1 MGKKRL
7 LALMCAVSILLTTFM
22 PLSALG
28 DEGTGEVIVTE
39 ALTEEVVSLSATGE
53 GGSAASSEPNTSTGT
68 GTSSEPNTVTGTGTS
83 GEPSMGTGTGTSGE
97 PSMGTGT
104 GTSSEPNTS
113 TGTGTSGEPNTG
125 TGTGTS
131 GEPNTST
138 GTGTGGG
145 SGTGGTT
152 NPTPTVPPLPA
163 VTEWMVLNDCNNA
176 AWQDGTIEFVLQ
188 VSALNEKSVFVMY
201 DATAA
206 NGSEPLNYIKA
217 ATSTYW
223 NIRNVIPEAGSTF
236 EYVYLDQFGQN
247 AWQLAG
253 FNPQGSGSVQYGWR
267 LYATATDGTLLKND
281 GSPASGLAD
290 AYYQDYAPTQQSTI
304 AIYDPLTVPQ
314 YAISPSSNVNVNDEI
329 TIEMKTG
336 LIVDDIDIIDAKGQA
351 INANSTYYISGNA
364 KYWKIKFSF
373 GSNYSGKLW
382 PRLHAT
388 IGKDTRIAADRPFTI
403 VVGDG
408 GSITPGEPGTPTTPT
423 TGEIRLANVPSA
435 NVVPGM
441 SVTFNLDIEYA
452 AADGS
457 RYAYNA
463 QNSKFFDII
472 DYIEITPNATNAN
485 YPFDADG
492 AKRIMLRSLEEAQA
506 SPFRYTLRAR
516 SNLENGTYPFE
527 FTVRYKLKSK
537 SEPETDKTV
546 SGVLFVFGADAPN
559 PTQEPSPTEKPDLG
573 YVRFIQIPSISAR
586 AGDTVHLD
594 MGVEF
599 AASDGK
605 RYSYTDADFYK
616 YVDYIEIQPEITDTY
631 PFVADGNINR
641 KIIHSQSEALSSP
654 FKYDMQVK
662 STLGAGT
669 HTFNFTLRYRLKGS
683 TSTEPDKTETCMLFV
698 SEPAQPTVDPQAGY
712 VRFAQMPNANAK
724 VGESLTLDLGVEF
737 ASSDGQRFSYT
748 DPEFYQYVDY
758 IEIQPEITDN
768 YPFVVTDELSRKI
781 IRSLE
786 DAQTNPF
793 TYGVQVKKSLTNGA
807 YTFNFTLRY
816 RLKGKAEPEADK
828 TEAGMVFVTGAKT
841 PGSGGGGG
849 GGTVLP
855 NPQAKL
861 IVDSLSTNPSAPK
874 AGDTFDI
881 NLVLKNTNEKQYIQN
896 IKVSYTV
903 DNDVLL
909 PANGSSSFYIPKIN
923 AGETYE
929 LVIPVTARP
938 DMPDSPVKMNLT
950 MEYEDKKVS
959 SVSANQVVILN
970 VKQVQKIKLDQ
981 LVLPQGEVLVGESA
995 SFTMNI
1001 INSGRTTLYNVSAAM
1016 LDNDMFTTG
1025 GSSYIGNLEAGA
1037 SKQMELDIYPNA
1049 EGAIDG
1055 TVRVTYEDANGN
1067 QQYEDVPYSIYAS
1080 PVDDGSGDIYD
1091 PIIEPTPE
1099 PTYEISN
1106 ILENLPWWVYGS
1118 AGLFVI
1124 CIVMLLAVAAH
1135 RRKAASMMDYDDD

>member
-28 DEGTGEVIVTE
+28 DEGVGELVVTE
-39 ALTEEVVSLSATGE
+39 ALTEEVVAFSEPSAENSTE
-53 GGSAASSEPNTSTGT
+53 PAETTTAPTAEPNTA
-68 GTSSEPNTVTGTGTS
+68 EPTAIPVA
-83 GEPSMGTGTGTSGE
+83 
-97 PSMGTGT
+97 
-104 GTSSEPNTS
+104 
-113 TGTGTSGEPNTG
+113 
-125 TGTGTS
+125 
-131 GEPNTST
+131 
-138 GTGTGGG
+138 
-145 SGTGGTT
+145 
-152 NPTPTVPPLPA
+152 TPT
-163 VTEWMVLNDCNNA
+163 
-176 AWQDGTIEFVLQ
+176 
-188 VSALNEKSVFVMY
+188 
-201 DATAA
+201 
-206 NGSEPLNYIKA
+206 
-217 ATSTYW
+217 
-223 NIRNVIPEAGSTF
+223 
-236 EYVYLDQFGQN
+236 
-247 AWQLAG
+247 
-253 FNPQGSGSVQYGWR
+253 
-267 LYATATDGTLLKND
+267 ATATATNEQSQVTPEPATPTSAATRTAEPTQSAPPSDSIPNIDTANTFQILTDRKTTWLGDIVNYTAVRANGVTKNSWIIVYDPNVTDANGQPIILARTEKCPDQVGGYDLTNVPKDIKWSDIFGGLTFTYEPKNLGQFRLAWQMFAGLNDIQPYVYYDYSSNDVVKVIESPVVQSMNYEQNGRVGDLMTVTVQTNLSADSITLTDEND
-281 GSPASGLAD
+281 NALQYIEAIDKQVNFNNITWTCRYKLYKEGLNEIRVRAVSTIDYITKTSDKREFKVIMQPSLNPQPTPDASGIIPVVTPM
-290 AYYQDYAPTQQSTI
+290 PT
-304 AIYDPLTVPQ
+304 
-314 YAISPSSNVNVNDEI
+314 SSIPTNGEV
-329 TIEMKTG
+329 
-336 LIVDDIDIIDAKGQA
+336 
-351 INANSTYYISGNA
+351 
-364 KYWKIKFSF
+364 
-373 GSNYSGKLW
+373 
-382 PRLHAT
+382 RL
-388 IGKDTRIAADRPFTI
+388 
-403 VVGDG
+403 
-408 GSITPGEPGTPTTPT
+408 S
-423 TGEIRLANVPSA
+423 NVPSA

-441 SVTFNLDIEYA
+441 TVTFNLDVEYA
-452 AADGS
+452 MANGT

-463 QNSKFFDII
+463 TGSKFFDII

-492 AKRIMLRSLEEAQA
+492 AKRIMLRSLDEAQKV
-506 SPFRYTLRAR
+506 PFRYTLRAR
-516 SNLENGTYPFE
+516 SNLQNGTYPFE

-537 SEPETDKTV
+537 SEPESDKTV
-546 SGVLFVFGADAPN
+546 SGVLFVFGADDPN

-683 TSTEPDKTETCMLFV
+683 TGAEPDKTETCMLFV

-748 DPEFYQYVDY
+748 DPEFYRYVDY

-841 PGSGGGGG
+841 STGGGGG
-849 GGTVLP
+849 GGGGGVSLP
-855 NPQAKL
+855 DPQAKL
-861 IVDSLSTNPSAPK
+861 IVDSLSTDPSVPQ
-874 AGDTFDI
+874 AGDTFDVK
-881 NLVLKNTNEKQYIQN
+881 LMLKNTNEKQYIQN

-1080 PVDDGSGDIYD
+1080 PVDDGSDDINN

-1106 ILENLPWWVYGS
+1106 ILENLPWWVYGA

>member
-1 MGKKRL
+1 
-7 LALMCAVSILLTTFM
+7 
-22 PLSALG
+22 
-28 DEGTGEVIVTE
+28 
-39 ALTEEVVSLSATGE
+39 
-53 GGSAASSEPNTSTGT
+53 
-68 GTSSEPNTVTGTGTS
+68 
-83 GEPSMGTGTGTSGE
+83 
-97 PSMGTGT
+97 
-104 GTSSEPNTS
+104 
-113 TGTGTSGEPNTG
+113 
-125 TGTGTS
+125 
-131 GEPNTST
+131 
-138 GTGTGGG
+138 
-145 SGTGGTT
+145 
-152 NPTPTVPPLPA
+152 
-163 VTEWMVLNDCNNA
+163 MVLNDCNNA
-176 AWQDGTIEFVLQ
+176 VWQGGTLNFILNVA
-188 VSALNEKSVFVMY
+188 ALDKNSVIIMY
-201 DATAA
+201 DMTAA
-206 NGSEPLNYIKA
+206 NGGDPMAYIRA
-217 ATSTYW
+217 ASSKYW
-223 NIRNVIPEAGSTF
+223 QMWNVTPTAGTLI
-236 EYVYLDQFGQN
+236 EYLKNQQIGGEV
-247 AWQLAG
+247 WQLNG
-253 FNPQGSGSVQYGWR
+253 FQPQGANSVQYGWR
-267 LYATATDGTLLKND
+267 VYATNDQGQLVKED
-281 GSPASGLAD
+281 GSPAVGLND
-290 AYYQDYAPTQQSTI
+290 AFFKDYSNSQSI
-304 AIYDPLTVPQ
+304 ISIYDPLAVPSFN
-314 YAISPSSNVNVNDEI
+314 ISPSSNINPGDNI
-329 TIEMKTG
+329 TMELTTG
-336 LIVDDIDIIDAKGQA
+336 SIVDRVDVIDANGA
-351 INANSTYYISGNA
+351 ALNATSSYTDSGNTR
-364 KYWKIKFSF
+364 KWTIQFSIA
-373 GSNYSGKLW
+373 SDSTLSLA
-382 PRLHAT
+382 PRISAT
-388 IGKDTRIAADRPFTI
+388 
-403 VVGDG
+403 VGG
-408 GSITPGEPGTPTTPT
+408 VTKSAVGQYKSITVGSGGTGGGGGGGTGGGTVSPSGEV
-423 TGEIRLANVPSA
+423 RLSNVPSA

-441 SVTFNLDIEYA
+441 SVTFNLDVEYA
-452 AADGS
+452 MADGT

-463 QNSKFFDII
+463 TGSKFFDII

-492 AKRIMLRSLEEAQA
+492 AKRIMLRSLDEAQKV
-506 SPFRYTLRAR
+506 PFRYTLRAR
-516 SNLENGTYPFE
+516 SNLQNGTYPFE

-537 SEPETDKTV
+537 SEPESDKTV
-546 SGVLFVFGADAPN
+546 SGVLFVFGADDPN

-683 TSTEPDKTETCMLFV
+683 TGAEPDKTETCMLFV

-748 DPEFYQYVDY
+748 DPEFYKYVDY

-849 GGTVLP
+849 GGGTVLP

-861 IVDSLSTNPSAPK
+861 IVDSLSTNPSTPK

-909 PANGSSSFYIPKIN
+909 PANGSSSFYIPKIE
-923 AGETYE
+923 AGGTYE
-929 LVIPVTARP
+929 LVVPVSARP

-1080 PVDDGSGDIYD
+1080 PLDDGSDDIYN

>member
-1 MGKKRL
+1 
-7 LALMCAVSILLTTFM
+7 
-22 PLSALG
+22 
-28 DEGTGEVIVTE
+28 
-39 ALTEEVVSLSATGE
+39 
-53 GGSAASSEPNTSTGT
+53 
-68 GTSSEPNTVTGTGTS
+68 
-83 GEPSMGTGTGTSGE
+83 
-97 PSMGTGT
+97 
-104 GTSSEPNTS
+104 
-113 TGTGTSGEPNTG
+113 
-125 TGTGTS
+125 
-131 GEPNTST
+131 
-138 GTGTGGG
+138 
-145 SGTGGTT
+145 
-152 NPTPTVPPLPA
+152 
-163 VTEWMVLNDCNNA
+163 MVLNDCDRA
-176 AWQDGTIEFVLQ
+176 VWQGGAINFILN
-188 VSALNEKSVFVMY
+188 VSALTENSVIVMY

-206 NGSEPLNYIKA
+206 NGGNPLSYIRA
-217 ATSTYW
+217 ASSTYW
-223 NIRNVIPEAGSTF
+223 KMWNQTPTSDMLIDYFDNQQVGSK
-236 EYVYLDQFGQN
+236 V
-247 AWQLAG
+247 WQLNG
-253 FNPQGSGSVQYGWR
+253 FKPQGTNSVQYGWR
-267 LYATATDGTLLKND
+267 VYATDAQGRLLNAEGHAAAGLDDAAYKDYITD
-281 GSPASGLAD
+281 
-290 AYYQDYAPTQQSTI
+290 QSLI
-304 AIYDPLTVPQ
+304 SIYDSLVVPS
-314 YAISPSSNVNVNDEI
+314 YNITPTSNINPGDKI
-329 TIEMKTG
+329 TLSMTTG
-336 LIVDDIDIIDAKGQA
+336 NIVDRVEIVDAKGAALSAVSSFTQNGSTKVWTVEFT
-351 INANSTYYISGNA
+351 INSNCTISIA
-364 KYWKIKFSF
+364 PRISATV
-373 GSNYSGKLW
+373 GKETKSEVGQYKTKTVGKDG
-382 PRLHAT
+382 PINT
-388 IGKDTRIAADRPFTI
+388 IGPDVPK
-403 VVGDG
+403 
-408 GSITPGEPGTPTTPT
+408 SGEV
-423 TGEIRLANVPSA
+423 RLANVPSA

-441 SVTFNLDIEYA
+441 TATFNLDIEYA

-463 QNSKFFDII
+463 SGSKFFDIV
-472 DYIEITPNATNAN
+472 DYIEITPNATDAS

-492 AKRIMLRSLEEAQA
+492 TKRIKLSSIEEAQA
-506 SPFRYTLRAR
+506 SPFRYILRAR
-516 SNLENGTYPFE
+516 SDLQNGTYPFE
-527 FTVRYKLKSK
+527 FTVHYKLKSK
-537 SEPETDKTV
+537 EEPESDKTV

-559 PTQEPSPTEKPDLG
+559 PTQEPSPTAKPDLG

-654 FKYDMQVK
+654 FTYDMQVK

-683 TSTEPDKTETCMLFV
+683 TGAEPDKTETCMLFV

-849 GGTVLP
+849 GGGTVLP

-909 PANGSSSFYIPKIN
+909 PANGSSSFYIPKIE
-923 AGETYE
+923 AGGTYE
-929 LVIPVTARP
+929 LVVPVSARP

-1080 PVDDGSGDIYD
+1080 PVDDGSDDINN

>member
-28 DEGTGEVIVTE
+28 DEGVGELIVT
-39 ALTEEVVSLSATGE
+39 AAPTEEVVAY
-53 GGSAASSEPNTSTGT
+53 SEAGT
-68 GTSSEPNTVTGTGTS
+68 EPAETNAVPTAEPTAIPEPTTVPV
-83 GEPSMGTGTGTSGE
+83 E
-97 PSMGTGT
+97 
-104 GTSSEPNTS
+104 
-113 TGTGTSGEPNTG
+113 
-125 TGTGTS
+125 
-131 GEPNTST
+131 
-138 GTGTGGG
+138 
-145 SGTGGTT
+145 
-152 NPTPTVPPLPA
+152 TPTATATATHEQGQVTPEPTQDNSTPAPTLPPLPSD
-163 VTEWMVLNDCNNA
+163 TEWQVFNDRSNA
-176 AWQDGTIEFVLQ
+176 IWQNEMLTFTIN
-188 VSALNEKSVFVMY
+188 VSGLDANSIICMY
-201 DATAA
+201 DADKAV
-206 NGSEPLNYIKA
+206 NISNIGDISNYIIA
-217 ATSTYW
+217 ATPGYW
-223 NIRNVIPEAGSTF
+223 NWWNNTYYTANQLLT
-236 EYVYLDQFGQN
+236 YLYNNDMQREV
-247 AWQLAG
+247 WQLLN
-253 FNPQGSGSVQYGWR
+253 FQPQGSGTIKYGWR
-267 LYATATDGTLLKND
+267 VYAADANGNMLKAD
-281 GSPASGLAD
+281 GSIATSIND
-290 AYYQDYAPTQQSTI
+290 AYYHDYAASEGSSVTIYTAPTVQVNSINPNMTVNAGT
-304 AIYDPLTVPQ
+304 AITLSATT
-314 YAISPSSNVNVNDEI
+314 SN
-329 TIEMKTG
+329 
-336 LIVDDIDIIDAKGQA
+336 IVDDIVIVDENGNKVGYLESKNCRDEGNFKRWTCVFKLYEPKTYHIGVLASATVGGSAKTVLSTTST
-351 INANSTYYISGNA
+351 INV
-364 KYWKIKFSF
+364 
-373 GSNYSGKLW
+373 
-382 PRLHAT
+382 P
-388 IGKDTRIAADRPFTI
+388 ADPSQPTPP
-403 VVGDG
+403 VPTPDDG
-408 GSITPGEPGTPTTPT
+408 GNIPTQEPSQITSGA
-423 TGEIRLANVPSA
+423 IRAANVPSDS
-435 NVVPGM
+435 VVPGM
-441 SVTFNLDIEYA
+441 KATMSLNIEYA
-452 AADGS
+452 MSDGTRINYTDINFFNYVDYVEIWPEVTGS
-457 RYAYNA
+457 DFPFEAKDVEHILIKKDDLWVEQSDGTYKAKSNPA
-463 QNSKFFDII
+463 KFSF
-472 DYIEITPNATNAN
+472 T
-485 YPFDADG
+485 
-492 AKRIMLRSLEEAQA
+492 M
-506 SPFRYTLRAR
+506 RAR
-516 SNLENGTYPFE
+516 SDLANGNYPVNFAI
-527 FTVRYKLKSK
+527 RYKLKDQD
-537 SEPETDKTV
+537 EQQV
-546 SGVLFVFGADAPN
+546 NNAVIGMLFIFGADAPN
-559 PTQEPSPTEKPDLG
+559 PTQEPSPTAKPDLG

-654 FKYDMQVK
+654 FTYDMQVK

-748 DPEFYQYVDY
+748 DPEFYKYVDY

-849 GGTVLP
+849 GGGTVLP

-896 IKVSYTV
+896 VKVSYTV

-909 PANGSSSFYIPKIN
+909 PANGSSSFYIPKIE
-923 AGETYE
+923 AGATYE
-929 LVIPVTARP
+929 LVVPVSARP

-1080 PVDDGSGDIYD
+1080 PVDDGSDDINN

-1106 ILENLPWWVYGS
+1106 ILENLPWWVYGA

>member
-1 MGKKRL
+1 
-7 LALMCAVSILLTTFM
+7 
-22 PLSALG
+22 
-28 DEGTGEVIVTE
+28 
-39 ALTEEVVSLSATGE
+39 
-53 GGSAASSEPNTSTGT
+53 
-68 GTSSEPNTVTGTGTS
+68 
-83 GEPSMGTGTGTSGE
+83 
-97 PSMGTGT
+97 
-104 GTSSEPNTS
+104 
-113 TGTGTSGEPNTG
+113 
-125 TGTGTS
+125 
-131 GEPNTST
+131 
-138 GTGTGGG
+138 
-145 SGTGGTT
+145 
-152 NPTPTVPPLPA
+152 
-163 VTEWMVLNDCNNA
+163 MVLNNRNNA
-176 AWQDGTIEFVLQ
+176 VWHDGTIDFILNT
-188 VSALNEKSVFVMY
+188 SGLNENSCIVMY

-206 NGSEPLNYIKA
+206 NGGDPMNYVKAVSSNYWQILNPPLTAMSI
-217 ATSTYW
+217 
-223 NIRNVIPEAGSTF
+223 E
-236 EYVYLDQFGQN
+236 YLDHPQFN
-247 AWQLAG
+247 DKVWQLNG
-253 FNPQGSGSVQYGWR
+253 FQPQGVNSVQYGWR
-267 LYATATDGTLLKND
+267 VYATNDQGQLVKED
-281 GSPASGLAD
+281 GSPASGPID
-290 AYYQDYAPTQQSTI
+290 AYYADYVKPDSLISIYNDLIVPSYNITPSSNIKLGDKITIKFKTGTTVDKVAIVDKNGTALNAYPTHTDSNNARQWKIEFTINGVSSIEIAPKIWATVGGVEKYKVGQYTTI
-304 AIYDPLTVPQ
+304 NVGTDASDP
-314 YAISPSSNVNVNDEI
+314 ISPSGE
-329 TIEMKTG
+329 
-336 LIVDDIDIIDAKGQA
+336 L
-351 INANSTYYISGNA
+351 
-364 KYWKIKFSF
+364 
-373 GSNYSGKLW
+373 
-382 PRLHAT
+382 RL
-388 IGKDTRIAADRPFTI
+388 
-403 VVGDG
+403 
-408 GSITPGEPGTPTTPT
+408 S
-423 TGEIRLANVPSA
+423 NVPSA

-441 SVTFNLDIEYA
+441 SVTFNLDVEYA
-452 AADGS
+452 MADGT
-457 RYAYNA
+457 RYSYNA
-463 QNSKFFDII
+463 QNTKFFDII
-472 DYIEITPNATNAN
+472 DYIEITPNATDAN

-492 AKRIMLRSLEEAQA
+492 AKRIMLRSLADAQA
-506 SPFRYTLRAR
+506 SPFRYTMRAR
-516 SNLENGTYPFE
+516 SNLQNGTYPFE
-527 FTVRYKLKSK
+527 FTVRYKLKDK
-537 SEPETDKTV
+537 EEPESDKTV
-546 SGVLFVFGADAPN
+546 SGVLFVFGADDPN

-683 TSTEPDKTETCMLFV
+683 TGAEPDKTETCMLFV

-748 DPEFYQYVDY
+748 DPQFYEYVDY

-849 GGTVLP
+849 GGGGVSLP
-855 NPQAKL
+855 DPQAKL
-861 IVDSLSTNPSAPK
+861 IVDSLTTDPSVPQ
-874 AGDTFDI
+874 AGDTFDVK
-881 NLVLKNTNEKQYIQN
+881 LMLKNTNEKQYIQN

-1080 PVDDGSGDIYD
+1080 PVDDGSDDINN

>member
-28 DEGTGEVIVTE
+28 DEGVGELVVTE
-39 ALTEEVVSLSATGE
+39 TLTEEVVSLSEPADDAIEDIADPVDSANNGDGNNNSNTNNDDNSNGSNN
-53 GGSAASSEPNTSTGT
+53 GGDTNNSYNSNNNNVGNQ
-68 GTSSEPNTVTGTGTS
+68 GN
-83 GEPSMGTGTGTSGE
+83 
-97 PSMGTGT
+97 
-104 GTSSEPNTS
+104 
-113 TGTGTSGEPNTG
+113 
-125 TGTGTS
+125 
-131 GEPNTST
+131 
-138 GTGTGGG
+138 
-145 SGTGGTT
+145 T
-152 NPTPTVPPLPA
+152 NPTPPSFPTIWDVY
-163 VTEWMVLNDCNNA
+163 NNRGNGNIKIGSV
-176 AWQDGTIEFVLQ
+176 WKGSTIDFTIN
-188 VSALNEKSVFVMY
+188 VSLRENEVICMY
-201 DATAA
+201 DANSMTDPS
-206 NGSEPLNYIKA
+206 NTPNVPNPLFGSEKYWQLSGE
-217 ATSTYW
+217 TSYSDKQMLFDSMSKLWSVQGFCQNT
-223 NIRNVIPEAGSTF
+223 AGSF
-236 EYVYLDQFGQN
+236 KYAWRIYAADDAGNLLDKNGYVVN
-247 AWQLAG
+247 S
-253 FNPQGSGSVQYGWR
+253 FN
-267 LYATATDGTLLKND
+267 
-281 GSPASGLAD
+281 D
-290 AYYQDYAPTQQSTI
+290 AYYYDYMASDGSSVI
-304 AIYDPLTVPQ
+304 VYEPLLEPQ
-314 YAISPSSNVNVNDEI
+314 Y
-329 TIEMKTG
+329 TIEPNNAVSTG
-336 LIVDDIDIIDAKGQA
+336 NEVTMRLTTSSIVDKVSVVDENEQEIPSNFDCS
-351 INANSTYYISGNA
+351 INGNMKQWTVRFKFTSADTYLVTPRIS
-364 KYWKIKFSF
+364 
-373 GSNYSGKLW
+373 
-382 PRLHAT
+382 AT
-388 IGKDTRIAADRPFTI
+388 IGGETRSTKSQRYTTI
-403 VVGDG
+403 RVEGQN
-408 GSITPGEPGTPTTPT
+408 TPGESSDPGETTPGSQET
-423 TGEIRLANVPSA
+423 PAPSISGSIRAANVPSDS
-435 NVVPGM
+435 VVPGM
-441 SVTFNLDIEYA
+441 NATLGVDIEYA
-452 AADGS
+452 KTNGNRINYTDI
-457 RYAYNA
+457 
-463 QNSKFFDII
+463 KFFDYVEYVEVWPEVTGS
-472 DYIEITPNATNAN
+472 DF
-485 YPFDADG
+485 PFEAKDVEHILIKKSNIWEEKDDG
-492 AKRIMLRSLEEAQA
+492 TYEAKKNPAKFSFTM
-506 SPFRYTLRAR
+506 RAR
-516 SNLENGTYPFE
+516 SDLANGNYPVNFAI
-527 FTVRYKLKSK
+527 RYKLKDQD
-537 SEPETDKTV
+537 EQQV
-546 SGVLFVFGADAPN
+546 NNAVIGMLFIFGADDPN

-683 TSTEPDKTETCMLFV
+683 TGAEPDKTETCMLFV

-748 DPEFYQYVDY
+748 DPEFYKYVDY

-841 PGSGGGGG
+841 STGGGGG
-849 GGTVLP
+849 GGGGVSLP
-855 NPQAKL
+855 DPQAKL
-861 IVDSLSTNPSAPK
+861 IVDSLTTDPSVPQ
-874 AGDTFDI
+874 AGDTFDVK
-881 NLVLKNTNEKQYIQN
+881 LMLKNTNEKQYIQN

-923 AGETYE
+923 AGEAYE

-1080 PVDDGSGDIYD
+1080 PVDDGSDDINN

>member
-1 MGKKRL
+1 
-7 LALMCAVSILLTTFM
+7 
-22 PLSALG
+22 
-28 DEGTGEVIVTE
+28 
-39 ALTEEVVSLSATGE
+39 
-53 GGSAASSEPNTSTGT
+53 
-68 GTSSEPNTVTGTGTS
+68 
-83 GEPSMGTGTGTSGE
+83 
-97 PSMGTGT
+97 
-104 GTSSEPNTS
+104 
-113 TGTGTSGEPNTG
+113 
-125 TGTGTS
+125 
-131 GEPNTST
+131 
-138 GTGTGGG
+138 
-145 SGTGGTT
+145 
-152 NPTPTVPPLPA
+152 
-163 VTEWMVLNDCNNA
+163 MVLNDCSNA
-176 AWQDGTIEFVLQ
+176 VWQGGTLNFILNVA
-188 VSALNEKSVFVMY
+188 ALKEHSVIVMY

-206 NGSEPLNYIKA
+206 NGGDPLAYIRAASSNYWA
-217 ATSTYW
+217 LWSVTPT
-223 NIRNVIPEAGSTF
+223 AGTQI
-236 EYVYLDQFGQN
+236 EYTVNQQMGGKV
-247 AWQLAG
+247 WQLNG
-253 FNPQGSGSVQYGWR
+253 FQPQGNNSVQYGWR
-267 LYATATDGTLLKND
+267 VYATND
-281 GSPASGLAD
+281 QGQLVNDNGSPAAGLSD
-290 AYYQDYAPTQQSTI
+290 AAYEDYINDQSLI
-304 AIYDPLTVPQ
+304 SIYDSLVVPS
-314 YAISPSSNVNVNDEI
+314 YNI
-329 TIEMKTG
+329 TPTG
-336 LIVDDIDIIDAKGQA
+336 KINPGTPITLSMTTGSIVDRVDIVDANGA
-351 INANSTYYISGNA
+351 ALSAVSTPAPSGNT
-364 KYWKIKFSF
+364 KTW
-373 GSNYSGKLW
+373 
-382 PRLHAT
+382 T
-388 IGKDTRIAADRPFTI
+388 VEFTI
-403 VVGDG
+403 DSNCTISIAPRISATVGNVTKTAVGQYKTITVGEG
-408 GSITPGEPGTPTTPT
+408 GPTNTANPNNPTTPT

-472 DYIEITPNATNAN
+472 DYIEITPNATDAN

-492 AKRIMLRSLEEAQA
+492 AKRIMLRSLDEAQA

-516 SNLENGTYPFE
+516 SNLQNGTYPFE

-546 SGVLFVFGADAPN
+546 SGVLFVFGADPVT
-559 PTQEPSPTEKPDLG
+559 PTIEPSPTAKPDLG

-683 TSTEPDKTETCMLFV
+683 TGAEPDKTETCMLFV

-841 PGSGGGGG
+841 STGGGGG
-849 GGTVLP
+849 GGGGVSLP
-855 NPQAKL
+855 DPQAKL
-861 IVDSLSTNPSAPK
+861 IVDSLITDPSAPQ
-874 AGDTFDI
+874 AGDTFDVK
-881 NLVLKNTNEKQYIQN
+881 LMLKNTNEKQYIQN

-1080 PVDDGSGDIYD
+1080 PVDDGSDDINN

>member
-28 DEGTGEVIVTE
+28 DEGVGELVVTE
-39 ALTEEVVSLSATGE
+39 TLTEEVVAFSAT
-53 GGSAASSEPNTSTGT
+53 SAENSTEPAETTTAPTAEPNTA
-68 GTSSEPNTVTGTGTS
+68 EPTAIPVATPTATATATHEQGQVTP
-83 GEPSMGTGTGTSGE
+83 EPA
-97 PSMGTGT
+97 
-104 GTSSEPNTS
+104 TS
-113 TGTGTSGEPNTG
+113 TPPAIKTEEPGNTPNAPKFP
-125 TGTGTS
+125 
-131 GEPNTST
+131 EPDK
-138 GTGTGGG
+138 
-145 SGTGGTT
+145 
-152 NPTPTVPPLPA
+152 
-163 VTEWMVLNDCNNA
+163 WMVLNDCDRA
-176 AWQDGTIEFVLQ
+176 VWQGGAINFILN
-188 VSALNEKSVFVMY
+188 VSALTENSVIVMY

-206 NGSEPLNYIKA
+206 NGGNPLSYIRA
-217 ATSTYW
+217 ASSTYW
-223 NIRNVIPEAGSTF
+223 KMWNQTPTSDMLIDYFDNQQVGSK
-236 EYVYLDQFGQN
+236 V
-247 AWQLAG
+247 WQLNG
-253 FNPQGSGSVQYGWR
+253 FKPQGTNSVQYGWR
-267 LYATATDGTLLKND
+267 VYATDAQGRLLNAEGHAAAGLDDAAYKDYITD
-281 GSPASGLAD
+281 
-290 AYYQDYAPTQQSTI
+290 QSLI
-304 AIYDPLTVPQ
+304 SIYDSLVVPS
-314 YAISPSSNVNVNDEI
+314 YNITPTSNINPGDKI
-329 TIEMKTG
+329 TLSMTTG
-336 LIVDDIDIIDAKGQA
+336 NIVDRVEIVDAKGAALSAVSSFTQNGSTKVWTVEFT
-351 INANSTYYISGNA
+351 INSNCTISIA
-364 KYWKIKFSF
+364 PRISATV
-373 GSNYSGKLW
+373 GKETKSEVGQYKTITVGKDG
-382 PRLHAT
+382 PINT
-388 IGKDTRIAADRPFTI
+388 IGPDVPK
-403 VVGDG
+403 
-408 GSITPGEPGTPTTPT
+408 SGEV
-423 TGEIRLANVPSA
+423 RLANVPSA

-441 SVTFNLDIEYA
+441 TATFNLDIEYA

-463 QNSKFFDII
+463 SGSKFFDIV
-472 DYIEITPNATNAN
+472 DYIEITPNATDAS

-492 AKRIMLRSLEEAQA
+492 TKRIKLSSIEEAQA
-506 SPFRYTLRAR
+506 SPFRYILRAR
-516 SNLENGTYPFE
+516 SDLQNGTYPFE
-527 FTVRYKLKSK
+527 FTVHYKLKSK
-537 SEPETDKTV
+537 EEPETDKTV

-654 FKYDMQVK
+654 FTYDMQVK

-683 TSTEPDKTETCMLFV
+683 TGAEPDKTETCMLFV

-712 VRFAQMPNANAK
+712 VRFAQLPNANAK

-748 DPEFYQYVDY
+748 DPEFYRYVDY

-793 TYGVQVKKSLTNGA
+793 TYGAQVKKSLTNGA

-849 GGTVLP
+849 GGGGVSLP
-855 NPQAKL
+855 DPQAKL
-861 IVDSLSTNPSAPK
+861 IVDSLTTDPSVPQ
-874 AGDTFDI
+874 AGDTFDVK
-881 NLVLKNTNEKQYIQN
+881 LMLKNTNEKQYIQN

-1080 PVDDGSGDIYD
+1080 PVDDGSDDINN

-1106 ILENLPWWVYGS
+1106 ILENLPWWVYGA

>member
-28 DEGTGEVIVTE
+28 DEGVGELVVTE
-39 ALTEEVVSLSATGE
+39 AQTEEVVSLSETVEGATSGE
-53 GGSAASSEPNTSTGT
+53 GGGSGTGTGTVTSSEPNTGTGT
-68 GTSSEPNTVTGTGTS
+68 GTSSEPNT
-83 GEPSMGTGTGTSGE
+83 
-97 PSMGTGT
+97 GTGT

-113 TGTGTSGEPNTG
+113 TGTGTSSEPNTSTGTGTG

-138 GTGTGGG
+138 GTGTSGEPNTSTGTGTGSGTGTGTGTGTGGG

-152 NPTPTVPPLPA
+152 GPTYTAPTLPA
-163 VTEWMVLNDCNNA
+163 QNEWMVLNDGSNA
-176 AWQDGTIEFVLQ
+176 VWQGGTLNFILNVA
-188 VSALNEKSVFVMY
+188 ALNEHSVIVMY

-206 NGSEPLNYIKA
+206 NGGDPLAYIRAASSNYWA
-217 ATSTYW
+217 LWSVTPT
-223 NIRNVIPEAGSTF
+223 AGTLI
-236 EYVYLDQFGQN
+236 EYIDNQQIGSKV
-247 AWQLAG
+247 WQLNG
-253 FNPQGSGSVQYGWR
+253 FQPQGTNSVQYGWR
-267 LYATATDGTLLKND
+267 VYGTNDQGQLVKAD
-281 GSPASGLAD
+281 GSPAAGLND
-290 AYYQDYAPTQQSTI
+290 AAYQDYIDSQSLI
-304 AIYDPLTVPQ
+304 SIYDSLVVPSYNITPTSNIKPGDNITMELTTGSIVDRVDVIDANGAALNATSS
-314 YAISPSSNVNVNDEI
+314 YTDSGTVSPSGEV
-329 TIEMKTG
+329 
-336 LIVDDIDIIDAKGQA
+336 
-351 INANSTYYISGNA
+351 
-364 KYWKIKFSF
+364 
-373 GSNYSGKLW
+373 
-382 PRLHAT
+382 RL
-388 IGKDTRIAADRPFTI
+388 
-403 VVGDG
+403 
-408 GSITPGEPGTPTTPT
+408 S
-423 TGEIRLANVPSA
+423 NVPSA

-441 SVTFNLDIEYA
+441 SVTFNLDVEYA
-452 AADGS
+452 MADGT

-463 QNSKFFDII
+463 TGSKFFDII
-472 DYIEITPNATNAN
+472 DYIEITPNATDVS

-492 AKRIMLRSLEEAQA
+492 AKRIMLRSLDEAQKV
-506 SPFRYTLRAR
+506 PFRYTMRAR
-516 SNLENGTYPFE
+516 SNLQNGTYPFE
-527 FTVRYKLKSK
+527 FTVRYKFKDK
-537 SEPETDKTV
+537 EDPESDKTV
-546 SGVLFVFGADAPN
+546 SGVLFVFGADPVT
-559 PTQEPSPTEKPDLG
+559 PTIEPSPTAKPDLG

-654 FKYDMQVK
+654 FTYDMQVK

-683 TSTEPDKTETCMLFV
+683 TGAEPDKTETCMLFV

-748 DPEFYQYVDY
+748 DPEFYKYVDY

-849 GGTVLP
+849 GGGTVLP

-909 PANGSSSFYIPKIN
+909 PANGSSSFYIPKIE
-923 AGETYE
+923 AGGTYE
-929 LVIPVTARP
+929 LVVPVSARP

-1080 PVDDGSGDIYD
+1080 PVDDGSDDINN

-1106 ILENLPWWVYGS
+1106 ILENLPWWVYGA

>member
-28 DEGTGEVIVTE
+28 DEGVGELVVTE
-39 ALTEEVVSLSATGE
+39 APTEDVVAFSETGAE
-53 GGSAASSEPNTSTGT
+53 NSTEPAKTTTAPTAEPNTP
-68 GTSSEPNTVTGTGTS
+68 EPTAIPVETPTATATATHEQVTP
-83 GEPSMGTGTGTSGE
+83 EPA
-97 PSMGTGT
+97 
-104 GTSSEPNTS
+104 TS
-113 TGTGTSGEPNTG
+113 TPPAIKTAEPGNTPNAPKFP
-125 TGTGTS
+125 
-131 GEPNTST
+131 EPD
-138 GTGTGGG
+138 
-145 SGTGGTT
+145 
-152 NPTPTVPPLPA
+152 
-163 VTEWMVLNDCNNA
+163 EWMVLNDCDRA
-176 AWQDGTIEFVLQ
+176 VWQGGAINFILN
-188 VSALNEKSVFVMY
+188 VSALTENSVIVMY
-201 DATAA
+201 DATAV
-206 NGSEPLNYIKA
+206 NGGNPLSYIRA
-217 ATSTYW
+217 ASSTYW
-223 NIRNVIPEAGSTF
+223 KMWNQTPTSDMLIDYFDNQQVGSK
-236 EYVYLDQFGQN
+236 V
-247 AWQLAG
+247 WQLNG
-253 FNPQGSGSVQYGWR
+253 FKPQGTNSVQYGWR
-267 LYATATDGTLLKND
+267 VYATDAQGRLLNAEGHAAAGLDDAAYKDYITD
-281 GSPASGLAD
+281 
-290 AYYQDYAPTQQSTI
+290 QSLI
-304 AIYDPLTVPQ
+304 SIYDSLVVPS
-314 YAISPSSNVNVNDEI
+314 YNITPTSNINPGDKI
-329 TIEMKTG
+329 ILSMTTG
-336 LIVDDIDIIDAKGQA
+336 NIVDRVEIVDAKGAALSAVSSFTQNGSTKVWTVEFT
-351 INANSTYYISGNA
+351 INSNCTISIA
-364 KYWKIKFSF
+364 PRISATV
-373 GSNYSGKLW
+373 GKETKSEVGQYKTITVGKDG
-382 PRLHAT
+382 PINT
-388 IGKDTRIAADRPFTI
+388 IGPDVPK
-403 VVGDG
+403 
-408 GSITPGEPGTPTTPT
+408 SGEV
-423 TGEIRLANVPSA
+423 RLANVPSA

-441 SVTFNLDIEYA
+441 TATFNLDIEYA

-463 QNSKFFDII
+463 SGSKFFDIV
-472 DYIEITPNATNAN
+472 DYIEITPNATDAS

-492 AKRIMLRSLEEAQA
+492 TKRIKLSSTEEAQA

-516 SNLENGTYPFE
+516 SNLQNGTYPFE
-527 FTVRYKLKSK
+527 FTVHYKLKGK
-537 SEPETDKTV
+537 EEPETDKTV

-683 TSTEPDKTETCMLFV
+683 TGAEPDKTETCMLFV

-849 GGTVLP
+849 GGGVSLP
-855 NPQAKL
+855 DPQAKL
-861 IVDSLSTNPSAPK
+861 IVDSLITDPSAPQ
-874 AGDTFDI
+874 AGDTFDVK
-881 NLVLKNTNEKQYIQN
+881 LMLKNTNEKQYIQN

>member
-1 MGKKRL
+1 MN
-7 LALMCAVSILLTTFM
+7 AT
-22 PLSALG
+22 LG
-28 DEGTGEVIVTE
+28 V
-39 ALTEEVVSLSATGE
+39 
-53 GGSAASSEPNTSTGT
+53 
-68 GTSSEPNTVTGTGTS
+68 
-83 GEPSMGTGTGTSGE
+83 
-97 PSMGTGT
+97 
-104 GTSSEPNTS
+104 
-113 TGTGTSGEPNTG
+113 
-125 TGTGTS
+125 
-131 GEPNTST
+131 
-138 GTGTGGG
+138 
-145 SGTGGTT
+145 
-152 NPTPTVPPLPA
+152 
-163 VTEWMVLNDCNNA
+163 
-176 AWQDGTIEFVLQ
+176 
-188 VSALNEKSVFVMY
+188 
-201 DATAA
+201 
-206 NGSEPLNYIKA
+206 
-217 ATSTYW
+217 
-223 NIRNVIPEAGSTF
+223 
-236 EYVYLDQFGQN
+236 
-247 AWQLAG
+247 
-253 FNPQGSGSVQYGWR
+253 
-267 LYATATDGTLLKND
+267 
-281 GSPASGLAD
+281 
-290 AYYQDYAPTQQSTI
+290 
-304 AIYDPLTVPQ
+304 
-314 YAISPSSNVNVNDEI
+314 
-329 TIEMKTG
+329 
-336 LIVDDIDIIDAKGQA
+336 
-351 INANSTYYISGNA
+351 
-364 KYWKIKFSF
+364 
-373 GSNYSGKLW
+373 
-382 PRLHAT
+382 
-388 IGKDTRIAADRPFTI
+388 
-403 VVGDG
+403 
-408 GSITPGEPGTPTTPT
+408 
-423 TGEIRLANVPSA
+423 
-435 NVVPGM
+435 
-441 SVTFNLDIEYA
+441 DIEYA
-452 AADGS
+452 KTNGERINYTDIS
-457 RYAYNA
+457 
-463 QNSKFFDII
+463 FFDYV
-472 DYIEITPNATNAN
+472 DYVEVWPEVTGADFPFEAT
-485 YPFDADG
+485 G
-492 AKRIMLRSLEEAQA
+492 AKHILIKKDDIWAKDRNGN
-506 SPFRYTLRAR
+506 YTGKPVDNPAKFSFTMRAR
-516 SNLENGTYPFE
+516 SDLANGNYPVNFAI
-527 FTVRYKLKSK
+527 RYKLKDQD
-537 SEPETDKTV
+537 EQQV
-546 SGVLFVFGADAPN
+546 NNAVIGMLFIFGADAPN

-683 TSTEPDKTETCMLFV
+683 TGAEPDKTETCMLFV

-748 DPEFYQYVDY
+748 DPEFYKYVDY

-841 PGSGGGGG
+841 STGGGGG
-849 GGTVLP
+849 GGGGGVSLP
-855 NPQAKL
+855 DPQAKL
-861 IVDSLSTNPSAPK
+861 IVDSLTTDPSVPQ
-874 AGDTFDI
+874 AGDTFDVK
-881 NLVLKNTNEKQYIQN
+881 LMLKNTNEKQYIQN

-1080 PVDDGSGDIYD
+1080 PVDDGSDDINN

-1106 ILENLPWWVYGS
+1106 ILENLPWWVYGA

>member
-1 MGKKRL
+1 MWKLLYTPKVQGKQKLAWRIYYTDVDGNIYTKNGEISKRVYAGSGESISYYYDFENAPDWYNDYQMTDDQGSVTVYDLPTAHRDSVIPNMSASVGTVITVNVTTNGVVEDIL
-7 LALMCAVSILLTTFM
+7 LLDADGNEPGFEKSVDCREEGGFKRWTYKFKLFKVNNYNLHVVAVS
-22 PLSALG
+22 S
-28 DEGTGEVIVTE
+28 V
-39 ALTEEVVSLSATGE
+39 
-53 GGSAASSEPNTSTGT
+53 
-68 GTSSEPNTVTGTGTS
+68 
-83 GEPSMGTGTGTSGE
+83 
-97 PSMGTGT
+97 
-104 GTSSEPNTS
+104 
-113 TGTGTSGEPNTG
+113 
-125 TGTGTS
+125 
-131 GEPNTST
+131 
-138 GTGTGGG
+138 GGG
-145 SGTGGTT
+145 YKEYVDSSFIMKITPAAGEQ
-152 NPTPTVPPLPA
+152 PTVP
-163 VTEWMVLNDCNNA
+163 VTAPPTGNVTP
-176 AWQDGTIEFVLQ
+176 QP
-188 VSALNEKSVFVMY
+188 
-201 DATAA
+201 
-206 NGSEPLNYIKA
+206 EPTDSSYGA
-217 ATSTYW
+217 
-223 NIRNVIPEAGSTF
+223 IRA
-236 EYVYLDQFGQN
+236 
-247 AWQLAG
+247 
-253 FNPQGSGSVQYGWR
+253 
-267 LYATATDGTLLKND
+267 
-281 GSPASGLAD
+281 
-290 AYYQDYAPTQQSTI
+290 
-304 AIYDPLTVPQ
+304 
-314 YAISPSSNVNVNDEI
+314 
-329 TIEMKTG
+329 
-336 LIVDDIDIIDAKGQA
+336 
-351 INANSTYYISGNA
+351 
-364 KYWKIKFSF
+364 
-373 GSNYSGKLW
+373 
-382 PRLHAT
+382 
-388 IGKDTRIAADRPFTI
+388 
-403 VVGDG
+403 
-408 GSITPGEPGTPTTPT
+408 
-423 TGEIRLANVPSA
+423 ANVPSDS
-435 NVVPGM
+435 VVPGM
-441 SVTFNLDIEYA
+441 NATLGVDIEYA
-452 AADGS
+452 KTNGERINYTDIS
-457 RYAYNA
+457 
-463 QNSKFFDII
+463 FFDYV
-472 DYIEITPNATNAN
+472 DYVEVWPEVTGADFPFEAT
-485 YPFDADG
+485 G
-492 AKRIMLRSLEEAQA
+492 AKHILIKKDDIWAKDGNGN
-506 SPFRYTLRAR
+506 YTGKPVDNPAKFSFTMRAR
-516 SNLENGTYPFE
+516 SNLANGNYPVNFAI
-527 FTVRYKLKSK
+527 RYKLKDQD
-537 SEPETDKTV
+537 EQQV
-546 SGVLFVFGADAPN
+546 NNAVIGMLFIFGADVPN

-654 FKYDMQVK
+654 FTYDMQVK

-683 TSTEPDKTETCMLFV
+683 TGAEPDKTETCMLFV

-748 DPEFYQYVDY
+748 DPEFYKYVDY

-849 GGTVLP
+849 GGGGVSLP
-855 NPQAKL
+855 DPQAKL
-861 IVDSLSTNPSAPK
+861 IVDSLSTDPSVPQ
-874 AGDTFDI
+874 AGDTFDVK
-881 NLVLKNTNEKQYIQN
+881 LMLKNTNEKQYIQN

-1080 PVDDGSGDIYD
+1080 PVDDGSDDINN

-1106 ILENLPWWVYGS
+1106 ILENLPWWVYGA

>member
-28 DEGTGEVIVTE
+28 DEGVGELVVTE
-39 ALTEEVVSLSATGE
+39 APTEEVVSLSETVEGATSGE
-53 GGSAASSEPNTSTGT
+53 GGGSGT
-68 GTSSEPNTVTGTGTS
+68 
-83 GEPSMGTGTGTSGE
+83 
-97 PSMGTGT
+97 GTGT
-104 GTSSEPNTS
+104 GTSSEPS
-113 TGTGTSGEPNTG
+113 TG

-138 GTGTGGG
+138 GTGTSGG

-152 NPTPTVPPLPA
+152 GPTYTAPKLPA
-163 VTEWMVLNDCNNA
+163 QNEWMVLNDGSNA
-176 AWQDGTIEFVLQ
+176 VWQGGTLNFILNVA
-188 VSALNEKSVFVMY
+188 ALNEHSVIVMY

-206 NGSEPLNYIKA
+206 NGGDPLAYIRAASSNYWA
-217 ATSTYW
+217 LWSVTPT
-223 NIRNVIPEAGSTF
+223 AGTLI
-236 EYVYLDQFGQN
+236 EYIDNQQIGSKV
-247 AWQLAG
+247 WQLNG
-253 FNPQGSGSVQYGWR
+253 FQPQGTNSVQYGWR
-267 LYATATDGTLLKND
+267 VYGTNDQGQLVKAD
-281 GSPASGLAD
+281 GSPAAGLSD
-290 AYYQDYAPTQQSTI
+290 AAYQDYIDSQSLI
-304 AIYDPLTVPQ
+304 SIYDSLVVPSYNITPTSNIKPGDNITMELTTGSIVDRVDVIDANGAALNATSSYTDSGNTRKWTIQFSIASDSTLSLAPRITATVGGVTKSAVGQ
-314 YAISPSSNVNVNDEI
+314 YKSITVGSGGTGGGGGGGTGGGTVSPSGEV
-329 TIEMKTG
+329 
-336 LIVDDIDIIDAKGQA
+336 
-351 INANSTYYISGNA
+351 
-364 KYWKIKFSF
+364 
-373 GSNYSGKLW
+373 
-382 PRLHAT
+382 RL
-388 IGKDTRIAADRPFTI
+388 
-403 VVGDG
+403 
-408 GSITPGEPGTPTTPT
+408 S
-423 TGEIRLANVPSA
+423 NVPSA

-441 SVTFNLDIEYA
+441 SVTFNLDVEYA
-452 AADGS
+452 MADGT

-463 QNSKFFDII
+463 TGSKFFDII
-472 DYIEITPNATNAN
+472 DYIEITPNATDVS

-492 AKRIMLRSLEEAQA
+492 AKRIMLRSLDEAQKV
-506 SPFRYTLRAR
+506 PFRYTMRAR
-516 SNLENGTYPFE
+516 SNLQNGTYPFE
-527 FTVRYKLKSK
+527 FTVRYKLKDK
-537 SEPETDKTV
+537 EEPESDKTV
-546 SGVLFVFGADAPN
+546 SGVLFVFGADPVT
-559 PTQEPSPTEKPDLG
+559 PTIEPSPTAKPDLG

-616 YVDYIEIQPEITDTY
+616 YVDYLVIQPEITVTY

-654 FKYDMQVK
+654 FTYDMQVK

-683 TSTEPDKTETCMLFV
+683 TGAEPDKTETCMLFV

-748 DPEFYQYVDY
+748 DPEFYKYVDY

-849 GGTVLP
+849 GGGTVLP

-896 IKVSYTV
+896 VKVSYTV

-909 PANGSSSFYIPKIN
+909 PANGSSSFYIPKIE
-923 AGETYE
+923 AGATYE
-929 LVIPVTARP
+929 LVVPVSARP

-1001 INSGRTTLYNVSAAM
+1001 INAGRTTLYNVSAAM

-1080 PVDDGSGDIYD
+1080 PVDDGSDDINN

-1106 ILENLPWWVYGS
+1106 ILENLPWWVYGA

>member
-28 DEGTGEVIVTE
+28 DEGVGELVVTE
-39 ALTEEVVSLSATGE
+39 ASTEEVVAFSEPSAENSTE
-53 GGSAASSEPNTSTGT
+53 PAETTTAPTAEPNTP
-68 GTSSEPNTVTGTGTS
+68 EPTAIPVATPTATATATNEQGQVTP
-83 GEPSMGTGTGTSGE
+83 EPA
-97 PSMGTGT
+97 
-104 GTSSEPNTS
+104 TS
-113 TGTGTSGEPNTG
+113 TPPAIKTKEPGNTPNAPKFP
-125 TGTGTS
+125 
-131 GEPNTST
+131 EPD
-138 GTGTGGG
+138 
-145 SGTGGTT
+145 
-152 NPTPTVPPLPA
+152 
-163 VTEWMVLNDCNNA
+163 EWMVLNDCDRA
-176 AWQDGTIEFVLQ
+176 VWQGGAINFILN
-188 VSALNEKSVFVMY
+188 VSALTENSVIVMY

-206 NGSEPLNYIKA
+206 NGGNPLSYIRA
-217 ATSTYW
+217 ASSTYW
-223 NIRNVIPEAGSTF
+223 KMWNQTPTSDMLIDYFDNQQVGSK
-236 EYVYLDQFGQN
+236 V
-247 AWQLAG
+247 WQLNG
-253 FNPQGSGSVQYGWR
+253 FKPQGTNSVQYGWR
-267 LYATATDGTLLKND
+267 VYATDAQGRLLNAEGHAAAGLDDAAYKDYITD
-281 GSPASGLAD
+281 
-290 AYYQDYAPTQQSTI
+290 QSLI
-304 AIYDPLTVPQ
+304 SIYDSLVVPS
-314 YAISPSSNVNVNDEI
+314 YNITPTSNINPGDKI
-329 TIEMKTG
+329 TLSMTTG
-336 LIVDDIDIIDAKGQA
+336 NIVDRVEIVDAKGAALSAVSSFTQNGSTKVWTVEFT
-351 INANSTYYISGNA
+351 INSNCTISIA
-364 KYWKIKFSF
+364 PRISATV
-373 GSNYSGKLW
+373 GKETKSEVGQYKTITVGKDG
-382 PRLHAT
+382 PINT
-388 IGKDTRIAADRPFTI
+388 IGPDVPK
-403 VVGDG
+403 
-408 GSITPGEPGTPTTPT
+408 SGEV
-423 TGEIRLANVPSA
+423 RLANVPSA

-441 SVTFNLDIEYA
+441 TATFNLDIEYA

-463 QNSKFFDII
+463 SGSKFFDIV
-472 DYIEITPNATNAN
+472 DYIEITPNATNAS

-492 AKRIMLRSLEEAQA
+492 TKRIKLSSIEEAQA
-506 SPFRYTLRAR
+506 SPFRYILRAR
-516 SNLENGTYPFE
+516 SDLQNGTYPFE
-527 FTVRYKLKSK
+527 FTVHYKLKSK
-537 SEPETDKTV
+537 EEPETDKTV

-559 PTQEPSPTEKPDLG
+559 PTQEPSPTAKPDLG

-654 FKYDMQVK
+654 FTYDMQVK

-683 TSTEPDKTETCMLFV
+683 TGAEPDKTETCMLFV

-849 GGTVLP
+849 GGGTVLP

-909 PANGSSSFYIPKIN
+909 PANGSSSFYIPKIE
-923 AGETYE
+923 AGGTYE
-929 LVIPVTARP
+929 LVVPVSARP

-1080 PVDDGSGDIYD
+1080 PLDDGSGDIYD